1 MDNKEQFI
9 LDNQEMLKEVMKTV
23 KECMVISTTNIPVET
38 IDIIL
43 DQVDNHLDNF
53 VDKYVEILKGE
64 GEE

>member
-9 LDNQEMLKEVMKTV
+9 LDNQDMLKEVMKTV
-23 KECMVISTTNIPVET
+23 KECMVISTINIPMET

-53 VDKYVEILKGE
+53 VDKYVEILEDE
-64 GEE
+64 GED

>member
-1 MDNKEQFI
+1 MNNKEKFI

-53 VDKYVEILKGE
+53 VDKYVEILEDE
-64 GEE
+64 GED